1 MCAKVIYLVN
11 GVILDYIMFF
21 FVKFCPPQRSLH
33 ERENILNNYAQCT
46 HTTTKALH
54 NSQQNV
60 VVDLN

>member
-1 MCAKVIYLVN
+1 MCKGNLFGKWCHIGLHYV
-11 GVILDYIMFF
+11 F
-21 FVKFCPPQRSLH
+21 FVRFCPPQRSLH

-60 VVDLN
+60 VLDIN